1 MMIVPD
7 QSEKPDVPIHASLH
21 RSNAKTFASLYEM
34 VKNTKDKDKRTI
46 LKADRNVLQRLVT
59 AYEAGRPVDL
69 PSVLKHELL
78 PVPVSLAKMNGTIR
92 TGNKSVLADRL
103 TEGIVLKQLNLTRR
117 LASSLM
123 DKHCF
128 ITQMKD
134 LKKSMILKLT
144 IFKRC
149 CFCCMKPGH
158 QSRTCYEQR
167 KCEKPQCSKTHH
179 SLLHEDLTQ
188 PIQSN
193 TNSLNTEGGYLPVV
207 KIYMI
212 DDFGVKHE
220 AIPMIDSG
228 SLQSLI
234 RKSFANKIRVQ
245 GSNPQNLKIKLAGGK
260 DFTESSKLNELKMSA
275 IHDLHVYKLNAM
287 SLQTLYGDVGLVNK
301 RLFSEH
307 PHLTGVSDEIYQDGG
322 KINLL
327 IGTNFPTA
335 FKDINSC
342 YSSNPEAPI
351 AKQSPLGRIIV
362 FSKLAIFLSSF
373 NLTIRSDPLC
383 PTYLHRRG
391 SSCIDLLFASNS
403 VKEVRCQVVP
413 RGDIDFMKFPPPFRG
428 GCIRKY
434 AKLFSRFCTV
444 NEWSDK
450 KACAILLT
458 LLPDHLADLVEGWND
473 GKEDEEILI
482 KDIFNKLVT
491 EFSDSSD
498 ILSKIESVT
507 LIDDQVESYV
517 GNLKQLCGEQA
528 TDGLLTSALLRQ
540 LSAEMRQSAVLHTDG
555 TLPQVT
561 NHIKAYFR
569 SKRSQPVMLGA
580 VSATSQHHASNDHS
594 QLLSQVLETQR
605 QQQLLLQQQTELLK
619 TLSLATSQ
627 YDHPRKNVRNNVQC
641 YGCGQFGHIRCYC
654 SRDGQAAPRPI
665 SSSAPTL
672 PGNNQGAWSIQAQP
686 RPFTSSIQIV
696 TAMVDTG
703 AARTVISE
711 NFVQILSLKSDPTST
726 VLQTP
731 NGHTL
736 SSVGFVTID
745 LNIEDILFQSVRCEV
760 VRNLAVP
767 FILGLD
773 FLINAECHIDV
784 STNVIS
790 LYKNYFVL
798 HKSSNLPRLVCG
810 ILSVSPEIRKRDSQV
825 NDNINNSS
833 DINPLDH
840 NQDSINSLDNPCV
853 SDKNQNNIS
862 SLSTHV
868 NDSIE
873 LTDQAEAY
881 AYGLGNNSEF
891 HMPEVPVCIEKIISE
906 FCDIFAE
913 GKGLGNVTTEV
924 FHIKM
929 LPDALPVKC
938 SPRRVSPAI
947 MEELSSQIEDML
959 KKELL
964 FAAQVHG
971 LHLYR

>member
-1 MMIVPD
+1 M
-7 QSEKPDVPIHASLH
+7 
-21 RSNAKTFASLYEM
+21 
-34 VKNTKDKDKRTI
+34 
-46 LKADRNVLQRLVT
+46 
-59 AYEAGRPVDL
+59 
-69 PSVLKHELL
+69 
-78 PVPVSLAKMNGTIR
+78 
-92 TGNKSVLADRL
+92 
-103 TEGIVLKQLNLTRR
+103 
-117 LASSLM
+117 SS
-123 DKHCF
+123 
-128 ITQMKD
+128 
-134 LKKSMILKLT
+134 
-144 IFKRC
+144 
-149 CFCCMKPGH
+149 
-158 QSRTCYEQR
+158 
-167 KCEKPQCSKTHH
+167 
-179 SLLHEDLTQ
+179 
-188 PIQSN
+188 
-193 TNSLNTEGGYLPVV
+193 
-207 KIYMI
+207 
-212 DDFGVKHE
+212 
-220 AIPMIDSG
+220 
-228 SLQSLI
+228 
-234 RKSFANKIRVQ
+234 
-245 GSNPQNLKIKLAGGK
+245 
-260 DFTESSKLNELKMSA
+260 
-275 IHDLHVYKLNAM
+275 
-287 SLQTLYGDVGLVNK
+287 
-301 RLFSEH
+301 
-307 PHLTGVSDEIYQDGG
+307 
-322 KINLL
+322 
-327 IGTNFPTA
+327 
-335 FKDINSC
+335 
-342 YSSNPEAPI
+342 
-351 AKQSPLGRIIV
+351 
-362 FSKLAIFLSSF
+362 
-373 NLTIRSDPLC
+373 
-383 PTYLHRRG
+383 
-391 SSCIDLLFASNS
+391 
-403 VKEVRCQVVP
+403 
-413 RGDIDFMKFPPPFRG
+413 IDFMKFPPPFRG

>member
-1 MMIVPD
+1 M
-7 QSEKPDVPIHASLH
+7 
-21 RSNAKTFASLYEM
+21 
-34 VKNTKDKDKRTI
+34 
-46 LKADRNVLQRLVT
+46 
-59 AYEAGRPVDL
+59 
-69 PSVLKHELL
+69 
-78 PVPVSLAKMNGTIR
+78 
-92 TGNKSVLADRL
+92 
-103 TEGIVLKQLNLTRR
+103 
-117 LASSLM
+117 SS
-123 DKHCF
+123 
-128 ITQMKD
+128 
-134 LKKSMILKLT
+134 
-144 IFKRC
+144 
-149 CFCCMKPGH
+149 
-158 QSRTCYEQR
+158 
-167 KCEKPQCSKTHH
+167 
-179 SLLHEDLTQ
+179 
-188 PIQSN
+188 
-193 TNSLNTEGGYLPVV
+193 
-207 KIYMI
+207 
-212 DDFGVKHE
+212 
-220 AIPMIDSG
+220 
-228 SLQSLI
+228 
-234 RKSFANKIRVQ
+234 
-245 GSNPQNLKIKLAGGK
+245 
-260 DFTESSKLNELKMSA
+260 
-275 IHDLHVYKLNAM
+275 
-287 SLQTLYGDVGLVNK
+287 
-301 RLFSEH
+301 
-307 PHLTGVSDEIYQDGG
+307 
-322 KINLL
+322 
-327 IGTNFPTA
+327 
-335 FKDINSC
+335 
-342 YSSNPEAPI
+342 
-351 AKQSPLGRIIV
+351 
-362 FSKLAIFLSSF
+362 
-373 NLTIRSDPLC
+373 
-383 PTYLHRRG
+383 
-391 SSCIDLLFASNS
+391 
-403 VKEVRCQVVP
+403 
-413 RGDIDFMKFPPPFRG
+413 IDFMKFPPPFRG

-627 YDHPRKNVRNNVQC
+627 YDHPRKNVRNN
-641 YGCGQFGHIRCYC
+641 
-654 SRDGQAAPRPI
+654 
-665 SSSAPTL
+665 
-672 PGNNQGAWSIQAQP
+672 
-686 RPFTSSIQIV
+686 V